1 MPVNQ
6 NLLILFFTVAGTT
19 EAVGIEVVVLVVTMA
34 VVAVLVVAEDS
45 ADELVVLN
53 NHDLIEVADKS
64 QHKFCI
70 FLNLC

>member
-6 NLLILFFTVAGTT
+6 NLLILFFTVAVTT

-70 FLNLC
+70 F